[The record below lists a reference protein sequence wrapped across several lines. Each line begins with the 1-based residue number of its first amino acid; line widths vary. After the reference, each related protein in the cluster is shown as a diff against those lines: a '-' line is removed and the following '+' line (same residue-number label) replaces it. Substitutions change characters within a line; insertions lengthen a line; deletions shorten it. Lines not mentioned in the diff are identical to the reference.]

1 MRPLIALIINS
12 RESVVTNKIDQ
23 ATQEN
28 IQRIFELQRGN
39 RLNLKLSTAEQRKAK
54 LQKLRDIIVA
64 RADEIDEAL
73 HQDLRKQRLGIN
85 HYEIQAVLGEI
96 DVALAGLENWM
107 KPEVVEPTPQLGGKK
122 TYIKYEPRGVCLLF
136 GPWNFPFSLVFSPLV
151 QIISAGNTC
160 IVKPNEMQPTV
171 SKVSASIINELFSEA
186 DVAVLEGGVPLADA
200 LLELPVDHI
209 FFTGSPAVGKR
220 IMAAAAKN
228 LSTVTLELGGKCPM
242 IVDEACD
249 PTKIAGMAIGG
260 RFRNA
265 GQLCLSVDHIWLPE
279 SMLQAFVQIASAII
293 DKMFYIDGE
302 LNKAEL
308 SRMVD
313 KRNFHRV
320 KAHLDDA
327 LAQGA
332 SIVKGGQCEEDD
344 LTIHPTLLVNVP
356 LNSSIMQDE
365 IFGPLLPILTYK
377 DRDEI
382 YQQID
387 KTGKPLAMYI
397 FSDNDEFVEDVLL
410 NTSSGGVTVNSMML
424 HYMEKNLPFGG
435 ANQSGIGRCKGIYG
449 FKELSNSRSV
459 FEA

>member
-1 MRPLIALIINS
+1 
-12 RESVVTNKIDQ
+12 
-23 ATQEN
+23 
-28 IQRIFELQRGN
+28 
-39 RLNLKLSTAEQRKAK
+39 
-54 LQKLRDIIVA
+54 
-64 RADEIDEAL
+64 
-73 HQDLRKQRLGIN
+73 
-85 HYEIQAVLGEI
+85 
-96 DVALAGLENWM
+96 
-107 KPEVVEPTPQLGGKK
+107 
-122 TYIKYEPRGVCLLF
+122 
-136 GPWNFPFSLVFSPLV
+136 
-151 QIISAGNTC
+151 
-160 IVKPNEMQPTV
+160 
-171 SKVSASIINELFSEA
+171 
-186 DVAVLEGGVPLADA
+186 
-200 LLELPVDHI
+200 
-209 FFTGSPAVGKR
+209 
-220 IMAAAAKN
+220 
-228 LSTVTLELGGKCPM
+228 
-242 IVDEACD
+242 
-249 PTKIAGMAIGG
+249 
-260 RFRNA
+260 
-265 GQLCLSVDHIWLPE
+265 
-279 SMLQAFVQIASAII
+279 
-293 DKMFYIDGE
+293 
-302 LNKAEL
+302 
-308 SRMVD
+308 MVD